1 MNTKNRLFDELPDE
15 SPPSVGEEVGQALAG
30 AIGEL
35 GKSNEAMGRM
45 LALAIQDALKKPEIV
60 PVIAER
66 PVVTGWKF
74 KVVRDKSGNMDTILA
89 TATFAGRG
97 VDG

>member
-1 MNTKNRLFDELPDE
+1 MNARNRLFDELPDE
-15 SPPSVGEEVGQALAG
+15 TPPSVGEEVGSALAG
-30 AIGEL
+30 AVSEL

-45 LALAIQDALKKPEIV
+45 IAVAIADALKKPEAV

-74 KVVRDKSGNMDTILA
+74 KVIRDKDGNTDVVFA
-89 TATFAGRG
+89 TATFAG
-97 VDG
+97 VDN

>member
-1 MNTKNRLFDELPDE
+1 MTNINRLFDELPDE
-15 SPPSVGEEVGQALAG
+15 TPPSVGEEVGTALSG

-45 LALAIQDALKKPEIV
+45 LAMAISDALKKPEIV

-66 PVVTGWKF
+66 PIVTGWKF
-74 KVVRDKSGNMDTILA
+74 KVIRDKDGNMDDVLA
-89 TATFAGRG
+89 TAIFGKVA
-97 VDG
+97 